1 MWKISVF
8 GVFNKNIKYS
18 TELVKKPTIH
28 DLLFFIALYSP
39 KNDKHPLKWEISTT
53 ADILL

>member
-39 KNDKHPLKWEISTT
+39 KNDKYPLKWEISTT
-53 ADILL
+53 ADTLL